1 MAEGDNRE
9 GDRGRLEM
17 KPTEKKPGLVGQK
30 ENRTT
35 EKRQRVKRERKTSRK
50 KKFGVEIESKSRW

>member
-1 MAEGDNRE
+1 
-9 GDRGRLEM
+9 M